1 MPARQLNNYRGNI
14 MQISLTKA
22 IPLVLATLLW
32 STGAFAGSATFTLTR
47 VALTNVPDAAGTTQ
61 HEAGTIKKGTT
72 VVGDYYIE
80 RRADTLT
87 GVLFNAYPTRVSLLF
102 PTKTS
107 TLPAPEN
114 IIAQGVH
121 EFNKGSFKGSVSA
134 SSSVYSWVRDA
145 DVSYT
150 QTTTVGV
157 ATLVITW
164 LGSATLVLP

>member
-1 MPARQLNNYRGNI
+1 MH
-14 MQISLTKA
+14 ISPIKA
-22 IPLVLATLLW
+22 VLLVVATLLW

-47 VALTNVPDAAGTTQ
+47 VALINVPDAAGITQ

-80 RRADTLT
+80 RRVDTLT

-102 PTKTS
+102 PSRIS

-121 EFNKGSFKGSVSA
+121 EFGQGSFKGSVSA
-134 SSSVYSWVRDA
+134 SSSIYSWVRDA
-145 DVSYT
+145 DVGYT

-164 LGSATLVLP
+164 LGSPTLVLP